1 MFILNFEPKGMDL
14 KKETNDHM
22 ELAFVFPDE
31 IITIFLV
38 DGDFQQA
45 GGEDRP
51 PTGSL
56 CSDYLVMYKCK
67 SSV

>member
-1 MFILNFEPKGMDL
+1 
-14 KKETNDHM
+14 M

-31 IITIFLV
+31 IITICLV

-56 CSDYLVMYKCK
+56 CSLIIWLCINVKVQSESLQPMK
-67 SSV
+67 